1 MPFYLLSPEVA
12 GGWGPNIQARRDT
25 HPPIVTHMH
34 YEFEGWS
41 GDDLLT
47 TFPEF
52 VVTDRLAAALE
63 SSTLTGF
70 RLGSVEVSAGG
81 MWEQMYADRPLP
93 PCRWLQVSG
102 KACQA
107 DLGKT
112 ALADLVVSA
121 PALELLRSFTLSA
134 CTVQPWA
141 LSG

>member
-1 MPFYLLSPEVA
+1 MPFYLLRPEVA

-112 ALADLVVSA
+112 ALADLVVSPA
-121 PALELLRSFTLSA
+121 ALELLRGFTLSA